1 MSRSQKRPASKKELE
16 HEQTNKEEKR
26 KVKILVVDDEPDM
39 REMLS
44 GILLHKGHEVIT
56 AQNGHEAI
64 EIVRGDGLS
73 IIFMDIKMPDMN
85 GVEAYKEIKK
95 THTIAEMVM
104 MTGYAVENLVKEAMN
119 EGAYACLKKP
129 FEMDDMLN
137 IVEKITDRQDLKAFE

>member
-1 MSRSQKRPASKKELE
+1 MS
-16 HEQTNKEEKR
+16 KEEKK

-56 AQNGHEAI
+56 AQNGREAI
-64 EIVRGDGLS
+64 KIVKDDGLS

-95 THTIAEMVM
+95 THTIAETVM
-104 MTGYAVENLVKEAMN
+104 MTGYAVEDLVKEAIN

-129 FEMDDMLN
+129 FEIDDLLN
-137 IVEKITDRQDLKAFE
+137 VVEKITGRQNLKSF